1 MTGSSDGVSV
11 LVLGLGNPLM
21 ADDGFGS
28 AVAEAL
34 RRAGLPR
41 GAAVVETTDVLQL
54 GRLWRGEAEVW
65 LVDAVATG
73 DHPPGTIHRIAHDE
87 LLELAPSTGSAHH
100 IDLVDAL
107 RWLLHGSPVLGG
119 VRFRL
124 WGAEPERVGGWFG
137 LSPRVAAAVPVVA
150 QEILRTAERR
160 RFGRA
165 GPETTSCGD
174 RTR

>member
-1 MTGSSDGVSV
+1 MTGSSGGVSV

-21 ADDGFGS
+21 GDDGFGP
-28 AVAEAL
+28 AVAGAVREA
-34 RRAGLPR
+34 GVPR
-41 GAAVVETTDVLQL
+41 GAAVAEAPDVLQL
-54 GRLWRGEAEVW
+54 SRLWRGEAEVW

-73 DHPPGTIHRIAHDE
+73 DPPGTIHRIGHDE
-87 LLELAPSTGSAHH
+87 LLELAPRPGSVHH

-124 WGAEPERVGGWFG
+124 WGAEPERVGPWSG
-137 LSPRVAAAVPVVA
+137 LGARVAAAVPVVA

-160 RFGRA
+160 RPGRA
-165 GPETTSCGD
+165 DLETTSCGD

>member
-1 MTGSSDGVSV
+1 VTGSSGGVSV

-21 ADDGFGS
+21 ADDGFGP
-28 AVAEAL
+28 AVAASVRE
-34 RRAGLPR
+34 AGLPR
-41 GAAVVETTDVLQL
+41 GAAVVEAPDVLQL

-73 DHPPGTIHRIAHDE
+73 DRPGTIHRIAHDE
-87 LLELAPSTGSAHH
+87 LLELAPSVGSAHH
-100 IDLVDAL
+100 LDLVDAL

-124 WGAEPERVGGWFG
+124 WGAEPERVGPWAVLGA
-137 LSPRVAAAVPVVA
+137 RVAAAVPVVA
-150 QEILRTAERR
+150 QEILRAAAGRR
-160 RFGRA
+160 LGRA
-165 GPETTSCGD
+165 DLETSSFGI